1 MPAANVPSRPSPPRT
16 WFSCAGRSLDRRDS
30 SRGKGRRPALCSRAA
45 ALPQRRAT
53 PGGLSFGG
61 AGGAGALCRL
71 RDGGGRHAGRRFGAH
86 RWTDRLPHWR
96 SEEHTSELQSLMRI
110 SCAVFC
116 LKKKKEAVF
125 TIQHLP
131 ASADHLS
138 LSSILASVLSI

>member
-16 WFSCAGRSLDRRDS
+16 WFSCAGRSLGRRDS

-86 RWTDRLPHWR
+86 RWTARQRVVQGKSVTVRVVLGGRR
-96 SEEHTSELQSLMRI
+96 SSKT
-110 SCAVFC
+110 
-116 LKKKKEAVF
+116 KK
-125 TIQHLP
+125 QRQ
-131 ASADHLS
+131 
-138 LSSILASVLSI
+138 